1 MNHWQSL
8 FVVLFLVAVVN
19 GRPQS
24 SAELARGVKHSE
36 QIYYNSDVI
45 SSP

>member
-1 MNHWQSL
+1 MNHWQSF
-8 FVVLFLVAVVN
+8 FVVLFLAAAIN

-24 SAELARGVKHSE
+24 SAELARGVKHAE

-45 SSP
+45 SS